1 MGIVYLNKEDEPLDE
16 PLTYRG
22 SEPIYE
28 DWFDNDTFLITFSP
42 RVEKEIVWG
51 DEEKFVKQLYAE
63 VHTDEDNKVV
73 IGENWYEVTENGVAG
88 DYVDAIYEFDDM
100 SQELEQKIK
109 DYALERLK
117 SYQE

>member
-1 MGIVYLNKEDEPLDE
+1 MGIVYLNKEDE

-42 RVEKEIVWG
+42 RVEKEKDIMGNNEV
-51 DEEKFVKQLYAE
+51 KFIKQLYAE

-73 IGENWYEVTENGVAG
+73 IGENWYEATEDGVAG
-88 DYVDAIYEFDDM
+88 DFVDANYEFDDM

>member
-1 MGIVYLNKEDEPLDE
+1 MEKPVYHD
-16 PLTYRG
+16 

-73 IGENWYEVTENGVAG
+73 IGENWYEVTKDGVAG
-88 DYVDAIYEFDDM
+88 DYVDANYEFDDM
-100 SQELEQKIK
+100 SEELEQKIK